1 MNTIRVSLGK
11 RFRLGTRGAPAGVLG
26 SGVDG
31 PLRNQ
36 LLIAQMIKILGDTQ
50 TQEQTHVRL
59 HHMIF
64 RKHNPKTHDAIL
76 LPYTIIYGTR
86 PILKSLFLFVKNS
99 L

>member
-11 RFRLGTRGAPAGVLG
+11 RFRLGSRGAPAGVLG

-59 HHMIF
+59 HPMIC
-64 RKHNPKTHDAIL
+64 RKHNPKTYDAIL
-76 LPYTIIYGTR
+76 LPNNIIYSTR
-86 PILKSLFLFVKNS
+86 QILKFFFL
-99 L
+99 